1 MAARNL
7 VLFTDLENV
16 IDRGANHRMIVVPG
30 MTQLLAQIAFADQH
44 HADSR
49 HFLKSPRQIVD
60 ATGVLTL
67 NNDED
72 FSVRCEGPDI
82 RATVVLLLRQS
93 PIARGACGSVATNAG
108 RIVER
113 RFFKS
118 RITAGT
124 NCIPSLFHCANMRKD
139 DSVDADIEHL
149 LGDPLI
155 HLAAV
160 RWNSN
165 HGSDFWRQRFSL
177 DNLAPVEHG
186 LERLT
191 QAGKIQR
198 RVLHFEGD
206 AVQRRACHGDGA
218 FSIHWSK
225 RSEGGFAFLQGFDYA
240 VKPRYVW
247 HVSDAPVFEIK
258 RPIADSTGSDNRKP
272 ICRRR
277 F

>member
-7 VLFTDLENV
+7 VLFTDFENG
-16 IDRGANHRMIVVPG
+16 IDRVGNHRMIVISG

-44 HADSR
+44 HTDSR
-49 HFLKSPRQIVD
+49 HFLENSWQIVD
-60 ATGVLTL
+60 ATSVLTL

-72 FSVRCEGPDI
+72 FSVRCQGPDI
-82 RATVVLLLRQS
+82 SAIVVFLLRQS
-93 PIARGACGSVATNAG
+93 PIARGACGRITTNAR

-124 NCIPSLFHCANMRKD
+124 NRIPSLFHCANMRKD

-155 HLAAV
+155 HLAAI

-165 HGSDFWRQRFSL
+165 HGSDFWRECFSL
-177 DNLAPVEHG
+177 DDLAPVEHG

-206 AVQRRACHGDGA
+206 AVQRRARHGDGA

-225 RSEGGFAFLQGFDYA
+225 GSEGGFALLQVFDYA
-240 VKPRYVW
+240 VKRRY
-247 HVSDAPVFEIK
+247 F
-258 RPIADSTGSDNRKP
+258 
-272 ICRRR
+272 
-277 F
+277 

>member
-1 MAARNL
+1 MWMAARNI
-7 VLFTDLENV
+7 VFFTDLENG
-16 IDRGANHRMIVVPG
+16 IDRVSNHRKIVIPG
-30 MTQLLAQIAFADQH
+30 MTQLLAKVTLADQH
-44 HADSR
+44 HNDSR
-49 HFLKSPRQIVD
+49 HFLENSRQIVD

-72 FSVRCEGPDI
+72 LSVRCQGPDI
-82 RATVVLLLRQS
+82 GSTVVFLLRQS
-93 PIARGACGSVATNAG
+93 PIARSACWSVATNAG

-124 NCIPSLFHCANMRKD
+124 NRIPSLFHCANMRKD
-139 DSVDADIEHL
+139 DSINADIEHL

-155 HLAAV
+155 HLTAV
-160 RWNSN
+160 GWNSN
-165 HGSDFWRQRFSL
+165 HGRDFGREGFSF
-177 DNLAPVEHG
+177 DDLAPVEHR

-198 RVLHFEGD
+198 SVLHFEGD

-218 FSIHWSK
+218 FGIHRSK

-240 VKPRYVW
+240 IKSRYVW
-247 HVSDAPVFEIK
+247 HA
-258 RPIADSTGSDNRKP
+258 
-272 ICRRR
+272 
-277 F
+277 